1 MLHRRT
7 PGSQHERSRWLLCS
21 AFLILLDGCQPTEPG
36 TPLEVYL
43 SRTGAVQSIAPSDEF
58 KVPPV
63 VVDLQLPI
71 PWGTLDTLDLVSLSG
86 CSVQATIGKRNSS
99 LGRHAKPSQRLLLEL
114 EYLQLAPPCI
124 DLLRD
129 HNNTLANVL
138 DAAWRQR
145 QKQLPAL
152 TFNATLGSDEYRSF
166 WLAPRAPGDYPV
178 VSLAV
183 AVSALQRVNRH
194 VCRWLSGD
202 YQAHNRDFEVS
213 LSEIA
218 GGDAGAL
225 LNAHYQNSSGLA
237 VSDSVS
243 ERLQSR
249 LTPVKTLETQLAS
262 TLPLQYRHWMANR
275 NDRVIKATP
284 DQSHQTHPYSPP
296 PCGINWPF
304 PCPNCGE
311 FVTLDLTL

>member
-1 MLHRRT
+1 MPRRRNT
-7 PGSQHERSRWLLCS
+7 RSKHERSRWLLCS
-21 AFLILLDGCQPTEPG
+21 ALLILLDGCQPTEPD
-36 TPLEVYL
+36 TPFEVYL
-43 SRTGAVQSIAPSDEF
+43 SRTDSARSITPPDGL

-63 VVDLQLPI
+63 TVDLQLNI

-86 CSVQATIGKRNSS
+86 CTVQATIGKRNSS
-99 LGRHAKPSQRLLLEL
+99 LGRYAKPSQRLLLEL

-152 TFNATLGSDEYRSF
+152 IFNATLGSDEYRSF

-183 AVSALQRVNRH
+183 AVSALQRINRH

-202 YQAHNRDFEVS
+202 YQAQNRDFEVL
-213 LSEIA
+213 LSQVA

-225 LNAHYQNSSGLA
+225 LQALHTQSSGVLA
-237 VSDSVS
+237 ADPAVG
-243 ERLQSR
+243 RLQSR
-249 LTPVKTLETQLAS
+249 LTLIKTLEAQLAS
-262 TLPLQYRHWMANR
+262 ILPLQYRYWMDDR
-275 NDRVIKATP
+275 NDRVTAAAP
-284 DQSHQTHPYSPP
+284 DKFLQPP
-296 PCGINWPF
+296 PSLPQPCGIN
-304 PCPNCGE
+304 
-311 FVTLDLTL
+311 

>member
-1 MLHRRT
+1 MPRRRNT
-7 PGSQHERSRWLLCS
+7 RSKHERSRWLLCS
-21 AFLILLDGCQPTEPG
+21 ALLILLDGCQPTEPD
-36 TPLEVYL
+36 TPFEVYL
-43 SRTGAVQSIAPSDEF
+43 SRTDSARSITPPDGL

-63 VVDLQLPI
+63 TVDLQLNI

-86 CSVQATIGKRNSS
+86 CTVQATIGKRNSS
-99 LGRHAKPSQRLLLEL
+99 LGRYAKPSQRLLLEL

-129 HNNTLANVL
+129 HNSTLANAI

-152 TFNATLGSDEYRSF
+152 IFNATLGSDEYRSF

-183 AVSALQRVNRH
+183 AVSALKRINRH

-202 YQAHNRDFEVS
+202 YQAQNRDFEVL
-213 LSEIA
+213 LSQVA

-225 LNAHYQNSSGLA
+225 LQALHTQSSGVLA
-237 VSDSVS
+237 ADPAVG
-243 ERLQSR
+243 RLQSR
-249 LTPVKTLETQLAS
+249 LTLVKALETHLAS
-262 TLPLQYRHWMANR
+262 ILPLQYRYWMDDR
-275 NDRVIKATP
+275 NDRVTAAAT
-284 DQSHQTHPYSPP
+284 DKFLQSPP
-296 PCGINWPF
+296 SLPEPCGIN
-304 PCPNCGE
+304 
-311 FVTLDLTL
+311 

>member
-1 MLHRRT
+1 MPRRRNT
-7 PGSQHERSRWLLCS
+7 RSKHEHSRWLLCS
-21 AFLILLDGCQPTEPG
+21 ALLILLDGCQPTETD
-36 TPLEVYL
+36 TPFEVYL
-43 SRTGAVQSIAPSDEF
+43 SRTDSVRSISPPDGL

-63 VVDLQLPI
+63 TVDLKLNI
-71 PWGTLDTLDLVSLSG
+71 PLRTLDTLDLVSLSG
-86 CSVQATIGKRNSS
+86 CTVQTTIGKRNSS
-99 LGRHAKPSQRLLLEL
+99 LGRYAKPSQRLLLEL

-152 TFNATLGSDEYRSF
+152 IFNATLGSDEYRSF

-183 AVSALQRVNRH
+183 AVSALQRINRH

-202 YQAHNRDFEVS
+202 YQAQNRDFEVL
-213 LSEIA
+213 LSHAA

-225 LNAHYQNSSGLA
+225 LQALHTQSSGVLA
-237 VSDSVS
+237 ADPTIG
-243 ERLQSR
+243 RLQTL
-249 LTPVKTLETQLAS
+249 LTTIKTLEAQLAS
-262 TLPLQYRHWMANR
+262 ILPLQYRYWMDDR
-275 NDRVIKATP
+275 NDRVTEAASTQYH
-284 DQSHQTHPYSPP
+284 QSLAYLPP
-296 PCGINWPF
+296 PCAIN
-304 PCPNCGE
+304 
-311 FVTLDLTL
+311 

>member
-1 MLHRRT
+1 MPRRRNT
-7 PGSQHERSRWLLCS
+7 RSKHERSRWLLCS
-21 AFLILLDGCQPTEPG
+21 ALLILLDGCQPTEPD
-36 TPLEVYL
+36 TPFEVYL
-43 SRTGAVQSIAPSDEF
+43 SRTDSARSITPPDGL

-63 VVDLQLPI
+63 TVDLQLNI

-86 CSVQATIGKRNSS
+86 CTVQATIGKRNSS
-99 LGRHAKPSQRLLLEL
+99 LGRYAKPSQRLLLEL

-129 HNNTLANVL
+129 HNSTLANAI

-152 TFNATLGSDEYRSF
+152 IFNATLGSDEYRSF

-183 AVSALQRVNRH
+183 AVSALKRINRH

-202 YQAHNRDFEVS
+202 YQAQNRDFEVL
-213 LSEIA
+213 LSQVA

-225 LNAHYQNSSGLA
+225 LQALHTQSSGVLA
-237 VSDSVS
+237 ADPAVG
-243 ERLQSR
+243 RLQSR
-249 LTPVKTLETQLAS
+249 LTLVKALETHLAS
-262 TLPLQYRHWMANR
+262 ILPLQYRYWMDDR
-275 NDRVIKATP
+275 NDRVTEAASP
-284 DQSHQTHPYSPP
+284 QYHQSLAYLPP
-296 PCGINWPF
+296 HCAIN
-304 PCPNCGE
+304 
-311 FVTLDLTL
+311 

>member
-1 MLHRRT
+1 M
-7 PGSQHERSRWLLCS
+7 
-21 AFLILLDGCQPTEPG
+21 
-36 TPLEVYL
+36 
-43 SRTGAVQSIAPSDEF
+43 
-58 KVPPV
+58 PPV
-63 VVDLQLPI
+63 TVDLQLNI

-86 CSVQATIGKRNSS
+86 CTVQATIGKRNSS
-99 LGRHAKPSQRLLLEL
+99 LGRYAKPSQRLLLEL

-152 TFNATLGSDEYRSF
+152 IFNATLGSDEYRSF

-183 AVSALQRVNRH
+183 AVSALKRINRH

-202 YQAHNRDFEVS
+202 YQAQNRDFEVL
-213 LSEIA
+213 LSQVA

-225 LNAHYQNSSGLA
+225 MQALHTQSSGVLA
-237 VSDSVS
+237 ADPTIG
-243 ERLQSR
+243 RLQTL
-249 LTPVKTLETQLAS
+249 LTTIKTLEAQLAS
-262 TLPLQYRHWMANR
+262 ILPLQYRYWMDDR
-275 NDRVIKATP
+275 NDRVTAAATGKFL
-284 DQSHQTHPYSPP
+284 QSPP
-296 PCGINWPF
+296 SLPQPCGIN
-304 PCPNCGE
+304 
-311 FVTLDLTL
+311 

>member
-1 MLHRRT
+1 MPRRRNT
-7 PGSQHERSRWLLCS
+7 RSKHERSRWLLCS
-21 AFLILLDGCQPTEPG
+21 ALLILLDGCQPTEPD
-36 TPLEVYL
+36 TPFEVYL
-43 SRTGAVQSIAPSDEF
+43 SRTDSARSITPPDGL

-63 VVDLQLPI
+63 TVDLQLNI

-86 CSVQATIGKRNSS
+86 CTVQATIGKRNSS
-99 LGRHAKPSQRLLLEL
+99 LGRYAKPSQRLLLEL

-129 HNNTLANVL
+129 HNSTLANAI

-152 TFNATLGSDEYRSF
+152 IFNATLGSDEYRSF

-183 AVSALQRVNRH
+183 AVSALKRINRH

-202 YQAHNRDFEVS
+202 YQAQNRDFEVL
-213 LSEIA
+213 LSQVA

-225 LNAHYQNSSGLA
+225 LQALHTQSSGVLA
-237 VSDSVS
+237 ADPAVG
-243 ERLQSR
+243 RLQSR
-249 LTPVKTLETQLAS
+249 LTLVKALETHLAS
-262 TLPLQYRHWMANR
+262 ILPLQYRYWMDDR
-275 NDRVIKATP
+275 NDRVTAAATGKFL
-284 DQSHQTHPYSPP
+284 QSPP
-296 PCGINWPF
+296 SLPQPCGIN
-304 PCPNCGE
+304 
-311 FVTLDLTL
+311 